1 MNNALFII
9 YYAPRRYEKLCAG
22 EHVTNG
28 KDWEET
34 VKVKTSMY
42 KVEAASD
49 PTHLYESAA
58 NPNRLVC
65 GCKTWRHDS
74 ICKHVLAVNH
84 FIEAKKPVEERD
96 SACDL
101 DLLQTELY
109 DVSAHKRIKGK
120 SRRGLRS
127 KGAKGGYKMTTNSYS
142 RQHGV
147 GEGAAERQAIRKRR
161 AAATKG
167 GKGIARGGYAQKG
180 GRGRRGRARR
190 DEDEVD
196 DEEDEEDAL
205 VQMPSPAGNGGE
217 RLDEEDEEDAEERIY
232 ESEQARAKRA
242 EEAAAAARKQR
253 DQRAEARLHNDAQN
267 NSCSALFIMHK

>member
-1 MNNALFII
+1 MMNNALFII

-167 GKGIARGGYAQKG
+167 GKGIARGGHAQKG
-180 GRGRRGRARR
+180 GARSAR
-190 DEDEVD
+190 TGT
-196 DEEDEEDAL
+196 
-205 VQMPSPAGNGGE
+205 AG
-217 RLDEEDEEDAEERIY
+217 
-232 ESEQARAKRA
+232 
-242 EEAAAAARKQR
+242 
-253 DQRAEARLHNDAQN
+253 
-267 NSCSALFIMHK
+267 

>member
-1 MNNALFII
+1 MMNNALCII

-167 GKGIARGGYAQKG
+167 GKGIARGGHAQKG
-180 GRGRRGRARR
+180 GRGRRGRAWR

-217 RLDEEDEEDAEERIY
+217 RLDEEERIY

-267 NSCSALFIMHK
+267 NSCSALFIIHYAQIAW

>member
-1 MNNALFII
+1 
-9 YYAPRRYEKLCAG
+9 
-22 EHVTNG
+22 
-28 KDWEET
+28 
-34 VKVKTSMY
+34 
-42 KVEAASD
+42 
-49 PTHLYESAA
+49 
-58 NPNRLVC
+58 
-65 GCKTWRHDS
+65 
-74 ICKHVLAVNH
+74 
-84 FIEAKKPVEERD
+84 
-96 SACDL
+96 
-101 DLLQTELY
+101 
-109 DVSAHKRIKGK
+109 
-120 SRRGLRS
+120 
-127 KGAKGGYKMTTNSYS
+127 MTTNSYS

-217 RLDEEDEEDAEERIY
+217 RLDEEERIY